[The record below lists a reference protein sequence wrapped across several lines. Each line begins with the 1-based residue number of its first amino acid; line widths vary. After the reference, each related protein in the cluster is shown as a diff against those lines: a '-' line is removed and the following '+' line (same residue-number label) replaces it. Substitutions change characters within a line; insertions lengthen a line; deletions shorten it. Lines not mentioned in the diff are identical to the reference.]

1 MNKKHLCIL
10 HSSYETK
17 LDNICHNEWMKTHI
31 GLDDLDNASIQLH
44 QELTKKIDDNKK
56 YKVTYL
62 NSAFYYN
69 ELVKNIYPKQGI
81 EAFAMRE
88 KALRDEWIEYIK
100 EGNTLSKPTDYILV
114 K

>member
-1 MNKKHLCIL
+1 MCRWRGITFSC
-10 HSSYETK
+10 SSYK
-17 LDNICHNEWMKTHI
+17 KNEYDGKTYT
-31 GLDDLDNASIQLH
+31 SIAVSYNNSD
-44 QELTKKIDDNKK
+44 TD
-56 YKVTYL
+56 KVTDV
-62 NSAFYYN
+62 SAFYYN

>member
-1 MNKKHLCIL
+1 MVVKEENDRFVIDKVII
-10 HSSYETK
+10 
-17 LDNICHNEWMKTHI
+17 N
-31 GLDDLDNASIQLH
+31 G
-44 QELTKKIDDNKK
+44 KKIDDNKK

-62 NSAFYYN
+62 NSEFYYK
-69 ELVKNIYPKQGI
+69 ELVKEIYPKQGI